1 MDPDVTF
8 LNYSEP
14 WTCTPYKQK
23 AFTSILNPMGSQ
35 FYDITEQN
43 NTYYSDLINR
53 TFMLLV
59 IGDNY
64 KKLQSFKELKKGW
77 NGYDGEEITD
87 DVIYR
92 TESFLFKLDF
102 SPKIFPTGR
111 NSVQIE
117 HYQDDDNLV
126 ELEIFSDKYSIYL
139 VENGEEREENV
150 SEEDALK
157 IIHDLVEKKS

>member
-64 KKLQSFKELKKGW
+64 KNFNRSKNLKRDGTATMAKRLLMTLYIEQNLFYLNSISPLKYFLQ
-77 NGYDGEEITD
+77 EETR
-87 DVIYR
+87 YR
-92 TESFLFKLDF
+92 LNT
-102 SPKIFPTGR
+102 TR
-111 NSVQIE
+111 MMTTW
-117 HYQDDDNLV
+117 
-126 ELEIFSDKYSIYL
+126 
-139 VENGEEREENV
+139 
-150 SEEDALK
+150 
-157 IIHDLVEKKS
+157 